1 MIEIPKYIYEEM
13 ISYVRSKLPN
23 EACGILAGTDNC
35 VKRIY
40 KMRNVDES
48 PESYLM
54 DPHEQIRVMKDIR
67 ENNMKML
74 AIFHSHP
81 YTPAR
86 PSEKDIDMAFYDDVH
101 YIIISFM
108 TNIPDVKA
116 FKIIEKTTTM
126 EKIIIK
132 D

>member
-1 MIEIPKYIYEEM
+1 MIEIPKNIYEEM

-54 DPHEQIRVMKDIR
+54 DPH
-67 ENNMKML
+67 
-74 AIFHSHP
+74 
-81 YTPAR
+81 
-86 PSEKDIDMAFYDDVH
+86 
-101 YIIISFM
+101 
-108 TNIPDVKA
+108 
-116 FKIIEKTTTM
+116 
-126 EKIIIK
+126 
-132 D
+132 